1 MNTKMIRRA
10 AFAVPMGVLLGVAGL
25 AASGA
30 LSAPAGASATTPTT
44 TSLTSSLNPSTYG
57 SSVTFTAHVASTPPV
72 TPPVPPPV
80 TGTVTFS
87 YNGAAISGCTSVTL
101 IASQATC
108 TTSTLPVGTDV
119 VTAKYSG
126 SATPSSGTVKQAVD
140 KATPTITWANPA
152 PITYPTALSGA
163 QLDATASVAGTLT
176 YSPPSGTVL
185 PAGTQTLSVVFTP
198 STTTNYASTSA
209 TVALVVNPRPAIVT
223 HTTVTASPNPS
234 TAGATVTFTATVS
247 PATAGGTVTF
257 GGAGTSNCA
266 NEVLSPNHQ
275 ATCKTSTL
283 PVGTDVVTAFYSGQS
298 TFDASSGSVT
308 ERVIAKTVTPKLPT
322 VTSVTPSS
330 GGAHDVVT
338 ITGTGFEPHMTIV
351 YFGGR
356 QAPHIDVVSGTE
368 VTCWSPVRTGTVDV
382 TVKTP
387 MGTSAVNAADRFT
400 YVPPTVTSVV
410 PRGGGNRAFVTV
422 TGTSFIS
429 GDTVRFGGKL
439 APHVDVVSANEITVD
454 SPFGIPGASVYVT
467 VRAPGTGTTSLVT
480 PDDTFTYNA

>member
-1 MNTKMIRRA
+1 MNTKMIGKA

-30 LSAPAGASATTPTT
+30 LSAPAGASGTTSTT

-57 SSVTFTAHVASTPPV
+57 SSVTFTAHVAS

-126 SATPSSGTVKQAVD
+126 SATSGTVKQVVN
-140 KATPTITWANPA
+140 KATPTITWAIPA

-176 YSPPSGTVL
+176 YSPPSGAVL

-308 ERVIAKTVTPKLPT
+308 ERVTAKTVTPNLPT
-322 VTSVTPSS
+322 VTSVAPSS

-338 ITGTGFEPHMTIV
+338 ITGTGFEPRNTVV

-387 MGTSAVNAADRFT
+387 VGTSAVNAADRFT

-410 PRGGGNRAFVTV
+410 PSAGGNRAFVTV

-439 APHVDVVSANEITVD
+439 APHVDVVSATEITVD
-454 SPFGIPGASVYVT
+454 SPFGTAGATVNVT
-467 VRAPGTGTTSLVT
+467 VRAPGASATSLVT
-480 PDDTFTYNA
+480 PDDRFTYIV